1 MDLDAFVACQECD
14 LLHRRQIIPT
24 GGVAHCTRCGAVL
37 YRSPRNSLDR
47 TLAMAATG
55 VILLIIANFYPFL
68 SLNVEGQFR
77 ETLLVTGIV
86 ELYRQNMPLV
96 ATLVLLAGILFPLI
110 ELAGLVYLLLPLKF
124 GRRPW
129 RMLTVFLLVRAIGPW
144 GMTEVF
150 LLGILIAIIKL
161 TSMADIIPGAA
172 FYAFA
177 LLSFV
182 VAAAAASL
190 NADSIWQRLT
200 LRQ

>member
-1 MDLDAFVACQECD
+1 MDLDAYVACPECD
-14 LLHRRQIIPT
+14 LLHRRQTLPS
-24 GGVAHCTRCGAVL
+24 GGVAKCTRCGAAL

-55 VILLIIANFYPFL
+55 VILLIIANCYPFL

-77 ETLLVTGIV
+77 ETILITGIV
-86 ELYRQNMPLV
+86 ELYRQGMPLV
-96 ATLVLLAGILFPLI
+96 ATLVLLCGIVFPFI

-124 GRRPW
+124 DHRPW
-129 RMLTVFLLVRAIGPW
+129 RMLTVFLVIRAVGPW
-144 GMTEVF
+144 GMTEVY

-161 TSMADIIPGAA
+161 TSMADIITGAA

-200 LRQ
+200 VRQ